1 MNISIVT
8 PVYNGAKYVERTI
21 RSVLG
26 QNVDN
31 MEYIIVDDGSTDN
44 SVGIINKYSDQVNLV
59 KKEHSGLAKTLNR
72 AFKEA
77 SGEVVCW
84 IDCDNLI
91 LPGVIQKA
99 REEFKKKPNISIV
112 YGDRF
117 NIDEEDNIIAI
128 RESIHFVYNISLY
141 GYLTITN
148 CPVFFNAQY
157 LKKIGFSDESLG
169 VSSDMDIY
177 LSISKLGPVK
187 YMDDFIGAYR
197 IRKSSLHIV
206 DSDIMYDDIVY
217 IRKKYA
223 PLGISDSK
231 LKKLHFFYKTL
242 AYLKMIRE
250 GSMWCR
256 MWPIARIKMYDLE
269 KKYEHW
275 IKWVKEERHLIY

>member
-1 MNISIVT
+1 MNISVVT

-21 RSVLG
+21 RSVLC
-26 QNVDN
+26 QNIDN

-44 SVGIINKYSDQVNLV
+44 SVSIINKYSDRINLV
-59 KKEHSGLAKTLNR
+59 KKEHSGLAKSLNL
-72 AFKEA
+72 AFKQA

-91 LPGVIQKA
+91 LPGVLKRA
-99 REEFKKKPNISIV
+99 TEEFEKKPDLSIV
-112 YGDRF
+112 YGDSF
-117 NIDEEDNIIAI
+117 NIDEEDNIITI

-141 GYLTITN
+141 GYLTILN
-148 CPVFFNAQY
+148 CPVFLNAQY
-157 LKKIGFSDESLG
+157 LKKIGFSDESLK

-177 LSISKLGPVK
+177 LSISKLGSVK
-187 YMDDFIGAYR
+187 YMNDFVGAYR
-197 IRKSSLHIV
+197 IRKGGLHIAA
-206 DSDIMYDDIVY
+206 SDAMYADIVY

-231 LKKLHFFYKTL
+231 LKILHSFYKTL
-242 AYLKMIRE
+242 AYLKMIQE

-256 MWPIARIKMYDLE
+256 IWPISRIMRSSLK

-275 IKWVKEERHLIY
+275 IRCIEEERPLP

>member
-1 MNISIVT
+1 MNISVVT
-8 PVYNGAKYVERTI
+8 PVYNGGKYIERTI

-26 QNVDN
+26 QNIDN

-44 SVGIINKYSDQVNLV
+44 SVKIINKYSDRVNLV

-72 AFKEA
+72 AFEQA
-77 SGEVVCW
+77 SGEVICW

-91 LPGVIQKA
+91 LPGILKRA
-99 REEFKKKPNISIV
+99 AEEFKKKPDLSIV

-128 RESIHFVYNISLY
+128 RESIHFIYNISLY
-141 GYLTITN
+141 GYLTISN
-148 CPVFFNAQY
+148 CPVFLNVQY
-157 LKKIGFSDESLG
+157 LQKIGFSDESLG

-187 YMDDFIGAYR
+187 YIDDFVGAYR
-197 IRKSSLHIV
+197 IRNSSLHIAA
-206 DSDIMYDDIVY
+206 SDIMYADTVY

-223 PLGISDSK
+223 RPGISDSK
-231 LKKLHFFYKTL
+231 LKALHFFYKTL
-242 AYLKMIRE
+242 AYLKMIQE

-256 MWPIARIKMYDLE
+256 TWPISRIMMGNLE
-269 KKYEHW
+269 KKYGRW
-275 IKWVKEERHLIY
+275 IKWIKEER